1 MKRKCSPPKKP
12 ASQSKRGRANNLEE
26 INPASG
32 STSIAAATAAT
43 AASVAAMDTTEPEI
57 NGNGHEQNDD
67 YCYNLV
73 KVEDSVSDPPD
84 FKYYFNRDGFGP
96 INPLHDIPLYADKEA
111 GILNMVVEIPRGT
124 NAKLEIKT
132 KEALAPIVQ
141 DRKKGKPRCK
151 L

>member
-1 MKRKCSPPKKP
+1 MKRKTPSKK
-12 ASQSKRGRANNLEE
+12 ATAAQSKRIRGNDSDSAASRPAAMDPSDGPPE
-26 INPASG
+26 NPASSDG
-32 STSIAAATAAT
+32 
-43 AASVAAMDTTEPEI
+43 
-57 NGNGHEQNDD
+57 DD

-73 KVEDSVSDPPD
+73 KVEDTADPPD